1 MHTSEDFVNSRLKLI
16 VSGDA
21 GSHLADALASL
32 LQGSTTTLARFL
44 VEHWE
49 RSALHVARDSP
60 AAFDG
65 VLTIEDLD
73 ELLCRAQLPGAD
85 AELVVF
91 KDLRQHPV
99 PGVYATP
106 HVAYA
111 SGASLVINHTDR
123 IWPPVNDFCKRLGER
138 FGHAYANLYLT
149 PKDSQTA
156 PPHTDGATVCWPVA
170 LPHRAHSLTLDTAAL
185 AV

>member
-1 MHTSEDFVNSRLKLI
+1 M
-16 VSGDA
+16 
-21 GSHLADALASL
+21 
-32 LQGSTTTLARFL
+32 
-44 VEHWE
+44 
-49 RSALHVARDSP
+49 
-60 AAFDG
+60 
-65 VLTIEDLD
+65 LTIEDLD

-85 AELVVF
+85 AELIVF

-111 SGASLVINHTDR
+111 SGASPVINHPDR

-156 PPHTDGATVCWPVA
+156 PPHTDGANFLWHVA
-170 LPHRAHSLTLDTAAL
+170 LPHRAHSLTLDAAAL